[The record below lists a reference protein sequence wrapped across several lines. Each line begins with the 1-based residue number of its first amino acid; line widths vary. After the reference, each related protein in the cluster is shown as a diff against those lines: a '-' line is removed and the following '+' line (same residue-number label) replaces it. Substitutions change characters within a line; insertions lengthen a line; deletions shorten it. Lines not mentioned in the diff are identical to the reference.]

1 MVPVMCNG
9 TKLGFAHSSKLL
21 FEITLIRALM
31 VCSHYPLAA
40 RLVKI

>member
-1 MVPVMCNG
+1 MNKEMAPVVHNG

-21 FEITLIRALM
+21 FGINLSK
-31 VCSHYPLAA
+31 SHHPLAA